1 MPKKRH
7 LAAEELST
15 LTGDLRRLLTTLTSD
30 PEEQARKERNWRLL
44 YGGLS
49 AVSALLARRLATKT
63 WGILTGEQPPA
74 KNPAKQA

>member
-1 MPKKRH
+1 MKKRD
-7 LAAEELST
+7 AAARELSN
-15 LTGDLRRLLTTLTSD
+15 LTSDLRSLLRTLTSD
-30 PEEQARKERNWRLL
+30 AEEQARKQRRWKLL

-74 KNPAKQA
+74 KNGKAKKT